1 MRKKLEVKDNSYQ
14 FSMKMHLVIKNA
26 DALQLAV
33 GYRQESLLYLKALVE
48 KNAKEE
54 RVNYL
59 VQAYRELVSDV

>member
-1 MRKKLEVKDNSYQ
+1 
-14 FSMKMHLVIKNA
+14 MHLVLKNA

-33 GYRQESLLYLKALVE
+33 GYRQESLLYLKAFVE
-48 KNAKEE
+48 NNAKEE

>member
-1 MRKKLEVKDNSYQ
+1 
-14 FSMKMHLVIKNA
+14 MKMHLVLKNA
-26 DALQLAV
+26 DTLRLAV
-33 GYRQESLLYLKALVE
+33 GYRQESLLYLKAFVE